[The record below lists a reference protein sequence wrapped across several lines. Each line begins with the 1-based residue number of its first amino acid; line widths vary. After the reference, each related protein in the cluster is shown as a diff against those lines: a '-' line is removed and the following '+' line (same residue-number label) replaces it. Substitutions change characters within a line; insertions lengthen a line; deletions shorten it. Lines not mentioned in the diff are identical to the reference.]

1 MTAMLTHDEWRT
13 RADRLT
19 FATRPYID
27 GRPVEAHGTETIAV
41 RDPGIGRHVVD
52 VAAGDGEDIDRAV
65 ASARA
70 AFNRGDW
77 SRRAPGERKRVLLR
91 LADLIRRDAET
102 LALLDS
108 VNMGKLITDS
118 FTGTSRARRTSSS
131 GTPRRST
138 SSTTRLRRRRLEIWR
153 SRGSRSA

>member
-13 RADRLT
+13 RAAHLT

-41 RDPGIGRHVVD
+41 RDPGTGRHVVD
-52 VAAGDGEDIDRAV
+52 VAACDGEDIDRAV
-65 ASARA
+65 ASARG
-70 AFNRGDW
+70 AFGRGDW
-77 SRRAPGERKRVLLR
+77 SRRAPGERERVLLR

-118 FTGTSRARRTSSS
+118 FTGDVPSGFEEPPGSLYVASR
-131 GTPRRST
+131 
-138 SSTTRLRRRRLEIWR
+138 
-153 SRGSRSA
+153 